1 VQSVQKELLFITCAS
16 WPLGHVVEQVLLAE
30 IRLYPVTQ
38 FKQALT
44 VVQLRQG
51 DEQTVHTNVVVLG
64 YVWLGQKVLDTQE
77 PFDSRKREMLLC
89 AQLVQFTTV
98 PEQVEQGGVQFE
110 QIPDPDILAVTDP
123 AGQLFE
129 QVKVVYI
136 R

>member
-1 VQSVQKELLFITCAS
+1 
-16 WPLGHVVEQVLLAE
+16 
-30 IRLYPVTQ
+30 
-38 FKQALT
+38 
-44 VVQLRQG
+44 
-51 DEQTVHTNVVVLG
+51 
-64 YVWLGQKVLDTQE
+64 
-77 PFDSRKREMLLC
+77 MLLC

>member
-1 VQSVQKELLFITCAS
+1 
-16 WPLGHVVEQVLLAE
+16 
-30 IRLYPVTQ
+30 
-38 FKQALT
+38 
-44 VVQLRQG
+44 
-51 DEQTVHTNVVVLG
+51 
-64 YVWLGQKVLDTQE
+64 VLDTQE